1 MGRKRKADIELP
13 DGRLWPN
20 SPSGS
25 PVQIEV
31 FGATGDYRSG
41 KTILGLSLAPGAHPA
56 GHPFEGKP
64 RTLILDC
71 EKSAGTY
78 GGTGCFRIDV
88 PQRMMQKM
96 YDEKNSTGYL
106 SIDVFEWFLGLI
118 EKLREHEFDVIMVDP
133 VTDLEAG
140 LVDYV
145 KKNHSRF
152 GLTANQMAKAGGLM
166 WGAVKDY
173 WKQLLLKL
181 STRCQT
187 FYFTSHLRAVWSGD
201 RPIPGKREPKG
212 KETLME
218 LASLYLWLERKAD
231 ENGKVPAQPAA
242 KVLKERLADTSIIDG
257 ILQIVPL
264 MPPRLPIATVQEIRG
279 YIARPPDYGKLAEGE
294 KVVKEQ
300 LSDDE
305 ILTLQ
310 SQIAADQKDAGDSR
324 LTALAQQSEAKAE
337 RKKKAEAAPQNSDQT
352 AELQAAK
359 AKGEEL
365 DADRPGSI
373 DKRQEEQIN
382 GLMVELD
389 YDVADRDKLLAKV
402 KVKAIADLSRRQAGQ
417 LIDFLSKKWKQK
429 QDKDNPVPF

>member
-31 FGATGDYRSG
+31 FGATGDYKSG
-41 KTILGLSLAPGAHPA
+41 KTILGLSLAPGVHPA

-78 GGTGCFRIDV
+78 GGTGCERIDV
-88 PQRMMQKM
+88 PRVMAGLMK
-96 YDEKNSTGYL
+96 TTYL
-106 SIDVFEWFLGLI
+106 PLDVFEWFLVLLAKI
-118 EKLREHEFDVIMVDP
+118 EEHQFDVIMVDP

-145 KKNHSRF
+145 KKNHAKF
-152 GLTANQMAKAGGLM
+152 GLTANQMSKAGGLM
-166 WGAVKDY
+166 WAAVKDY

-201 RPIPGKREPKG
+201 RPVPGKREPKG

-218 LASLYLWLERKAD
+218 LASLYLWLERKPD
-231 ENGKVPAQPAA
+231 ESGKVAAEPAA
-242 KVLKERLADTSIIDG
+242 KVLKERLADTRIVDG
-257 ILQIVPL
+257 ALQIVPL
-264 MPPRLPIATVQEIRG
+264 MPPRLPVATVQEIRG
-279 YIARPPDYGKLAEGE
+279 YIARPPDYGKLRDGE
-294 KVVKEQ
+294 RVTKSQ
-300 LSDDE
+300 LSEDE
-305 ILTLQ
+305 KLVLQ
-310 SQIAADQKDAGDSR
+310 SQIAADQAAAGESH
-324 LTALAQQSEAKAE
+324 LTALAQQSERKAAAKE
-337 RKKKAEAAPQNSDQT
+337 KAKAAPQNSDQT
-352 AELQAAK
+352 AALQAAK
-359 AKGEEL
+359 EKGEKL
-365 DADRPGSI
+365 DANRPGSI
-373 DKRQEEQIN
+373 EKNQQEQIV
-382 GLMVELD
+382 GLKAELEMD
-389 YDVADRDKLLAKV
+389 TEAWRKLLAKANV
-402 KVKAIADLSRRQAGQ
+402 HTAADLSRKQGQQ
-417 LIDFLSKKWKQK
+417 LIDFLSKQWKEK